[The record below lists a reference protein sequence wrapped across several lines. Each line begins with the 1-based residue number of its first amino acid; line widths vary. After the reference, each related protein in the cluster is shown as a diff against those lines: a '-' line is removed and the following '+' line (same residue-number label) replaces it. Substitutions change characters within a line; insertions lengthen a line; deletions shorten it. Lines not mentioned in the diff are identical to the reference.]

1 MRVCVYVLHAFSH
14 ARPCSSTSSPT
25 FGGFAI
31 CPRPHPRSGGFA
43 TRLLPFA
50 GLQPAP
56 CLFCSLPRVADPATG
71 AGGLQTRQNVYACVV
86 VCFGGVGVCVGVFS
100 SPTSSLTFRRV
111 CNPPVSFCGFATR
124 HACFV
129 RFPGSQTRPRML
141 AGCKPARTW
150 MLAWLFVLGVWVFV
164 WVGVFSSLTS
174 SPTFR
179 RVCNPPV
186 SCCGFATRH
195 ACFVRFPGS
204 QTRPRMLAGCKP
216 ARTWMLA
223 WLFVLGVWMFAWVF
237 AWVFVFGGSVFA
249 WLFVKD
255 FCQSC
260 RGKGLQANPL
270 THKRIRK
277 RPVMQCKTGRLGL
290 PDRPFWRAKEA
301 VWHGHTAGMARR
313 ASVCKYFS
321 RCGRRGGR
329 GASSLRQYDAV
340 QAMPAA
346 ITRSRMALS
355 CSGVALRSSRSGVS
369 RSMVYII
376 TLPGAMYLTFS
387 SHGPT

>member
-1 MRVCVYVLHAFSH
+1 MRVCVYVFHAFSH
-14 ARPCSSTSSPT
+14 ARPCSPTSSPT
-25 FGGFAI
+25 FRRVCNLPTSSPTFRRVCNCPRPHPRSGGFAI
-31 CPRPHPRSGGFA
+31 HPRPHQHSCGFAIHPRPHPRSGGFA

-50 GLQPAP
+50 GLQPAMLV
-56 CLFCSLPRVADPATG
+56 LFTSPGRRPGHGRWRVANPPERG
-71 AGGLQTRQNVYACVV
+71 CLRGYLRGCLL
-86 VCFGGVGVCVGVFS
+86 FGGC
-100 SPTSSLTFRRV
+100 
-111 CNPPVSFCGFATR
+111 
-124 HACFV
+124 
-129 RFPGSQTRPRML
+129 
-141 AGCKPARTW
+141 
-150 MLAWLFVLGVWVFV
+150 
-164 WVGVFSSLTS
+164 
-174 SPTFR
+174 
-179 RVCNPPV
+179 
-186 SCCGFATRH
+186 
-195 ACFVRFPGS
+195 
-204 QTRPRMLAGCKP
+204 
-216 ARTWMLA
+216 
-223 WLFVLGVWMFAWVF
+223 VF
-237 AWVFVFGGSVFA
+237 AC
-249 WLFVKD
+249 LFVKD

-313 ASVCKYFS
+313 AARCKNFS

>member
-1 MRVCVYVLHAFSH
+1 
-14 ARPCSSTSSPT
+14 
-25 FGGFAI
+25 
-31 CPRPHPRSGGFA
+31 
-43 TRLLPFA
+43 
-50 GLQPAP
+50 
-56 CLFCSLPRVADPATG
+56 
-71 AGGLQTRQNVYACVV
+71 
-86 VCFGGVGVCVGVFS
+86 
-100 SPTSSLTFRRV
+100 
-111 CNPPVSFCGFATR
+111 
-124 HACFV
+124 
-129 RFPGSQTRPRML
+129 
-141 AGCKPARTW
+141 

>member
-1 MRVCVYVLHAFSH
+1 MLVLFASPGRRPGHGRWRVAN
-14 ARPCSSTSSPT
+14 P
-25 FGGFAI
+25 
-31 CPRPHPRSGGFA
+31 
-43 TRLLPFA
+43 
-50 GLQPAP
+50 PAP
-56 CLFCSLPRVADPATG
+56 VD
-71 AGGLQTRQNVYACVV
+71 ACVV
-86 VCFGGVGVCVGVFS
+86 VCFGGFVGVFVVVCVDVCVGVCFGWCACLRGCLFWGICGCLCGCFF
-100 SPTSSLTFRRV
+100 LTHVLTHVPAGLQPACVLLRV
-111 CNPPVSFCGFATR
+111 CNPR

-129 RFPGSQTRPRML
+129 HFPGSQTRPRML

-150 MLAWLFVLGVWVFV
+150 MLAWLFVLG
-164 WVGVFSSLTS
+164 
-174 SPTFR
+174 
-179 RVCNPPV
+179 
-186 SCCGFATRH
+186 CGCLR
-195 ACFVRFPGS
+195 
-204 QTRPRMLAGCKP
+204 GCL
-216 ARTWMLA
+216 RGC
-223 WLFVLGVWMFAWVF
+223 LFFEGC
-237 AWVFVFGGSVFA
+237 VFA

-313 ASVCKYFS
+313 AARCKNFS
-321 RCGRRGGR
+321 RCGSRGGR

>member
-1 MRVCVYVLHAFSH
+1 MQTPQAAGFGPLPAESFFCCCVAPACCQLPRMLPLPCGFVCMCFMRFPMHAH
-14 ARPCSSTSSPT
+14 AH
-25 FGGFAI
+25 
-31 CPRPHPRSGGFA
+31 PRPHPRSGGFA
-43 TRLLPFA
+43 ICPRPHQHSHVQA
-50 GLQPAP
+50 GLQPA
-56 CLFCSLPRVADPATG
+56 
-71 AGGLQTRQNVYACVV
+71 
-86 VCFGGVGVCVGVFS
+86 CF
-100 SPTSSLTFRRV
+100 LLRV
-111 CNPPVSFCGFATR
+111 CNPR

-129 RFPGSQTRPRML
+129 HFPGSQTRPRAL

-150 MLAWLFVLGVWVFV
+150 MLAWLFVF
-164 WVGVFSSLTS
+164 
-174 SPTFR
+174 
-179 RVCNPPV
+179 
-186 SCCGFATRH
+186 
-195 ACFVRFPGS
+195 
-204 QTRPRMLAGCKP
+204 
-216 ARTWMLA
+216 
-223 WLFVLGVWMFAWVF
+223 GVWMFAWVF

-277 RPVMQCKTGRLGL
+277 RPVLHCKTGRLGL
-290 PDRPFWRAKEA
+290 PDRPFGGAKEA

-313 ASVCKYFS
+313 AARCKNFS

>member
-1 MRVCVYVLHAFSH
+1 MLAGCKPARTWMLAWLFVLGDLWVFVWVGVFPH
-14 ARPCSSTSSPT
+14 
-25 FGGFAI
+25 
-31 CPRPHPRSGGFA
+31 PRPHSRSGGFA
-43 TRLLPFA
+43 TRLCPFA

-71 AGGLQTRQNVYACVV
+71 AGGLQTRQNVDVCVG
-86 VCFGGVGVCVGVFS
+86 VCFGGFVGVC
-100 SPTSSLTFRRV
+100 
-111 CNPPVSFCGFATR
+111 
-124 HACFV
+124 
-129 RFPGSQTRPRML
+129 
-141 AGCKPARTW
+141 
-150 MLAWLFVLGVWVFV
+150 
-164 WVGVFSSLTS
+164 VGVFSSLTS

-179 RVCNPPV
+179 RFWNPPA
-186 SCCGFATRH
+186 SFCGFATR
-195 ACFVRFPGS
+195 AMLVLFASPGR
-204 QTRPRMLAGCKP
+204 RPGHGCWRVANP
-216 ARTWMLA
+216 PERGY
-223 WLFVLGVWMFAWVF
+223 LFWGICGCLRGCLRGCLF
-237 AWVFVFGGSVFA
+237 FGGCVFA

-313 ASVCKYFS
+313 AARCKNFL

>member
-111 CNPPVSFCGFATR
+111 CNPPVSF
-124 HACFV
+124 
-129 RFPGSQTRPRML
+129 
-141 AGCKPARTW
+141 
-150 MLAWLFVLGVWVFV
+150 
-164 WVGVFSSLTS
+164 
-174 SPTFR
+174 
-179 RVCNPPV
+179 
-186 SCCGFATRH
+186 CGFATRH

>member
-1 MRVCVYVLHAFSH
+1 MARCLRSLFSAVAWRPRVANSHVCSHFHAGLCVCVSCVFPCTPLLIHVLTHVQA
-14 ARPCSSTSSPT
+14 
-25 FGGFAI
+25 GLQFAHVLTHVPAGLQFTHVHTNI
-31 CPRPHPRSGGFA
+31 HVVLQF
-43 TRLLPFA
+43 THVLTHVQA
-50 GLQPAP
+50 GLQPA
-56 CLFCSLPRVADPATG
+56 
-71 AGGLQTRQNVYACVV
+71 CV
-86 VCFGGVGVCVGVFS
+86 
-100 SPTSSLTFRRV
+100 LLRV
-111 CNPPVSFCGFATR
+111 CNPR

-129 RFPGSQTRPRML
+129 HFPGSQTRPRAL

-150 MLAWLFVLGVWVFV
+150 MLAW
-164 WVGVFSSLTS
+164 
-174 SPTFR
+174 
-179 RVCNPPV
+179 
-186 SCCGFATRH
+186 
-195 ACFVRFPGS
+195 
-204 QTRPRMLAGCKP
+204 
-216 ARTWMLA
+216 
-223 WLFVLGVWMFAWVF
+223 VF
-237 AWVFVFGGSVFA
+237 AWVFVFGGCVFA

-277 RPVMQCKTGRLGL
+277 RPVLQCKTGRLGL
-290 PDRPFWRAKEA
+290 PDRPFRRAKEA

-313 ASVCKYFS
+313 APVCKYFS